1 MLAASVGLVSTD
13 TGSVGRTMS
22 DQHTSEHLEAEPL
35 EIVVSGPADAD
46 RILFLLPGF
55 GDRPE
60 RFLSRAMMFDPDQQ
74 WRIVSPRPRIE
85 LDEGTCWYRV
95 DENGPDLDEV
105 TVSVRSVAAAIDAA
119 LAESGLG
126 PDRLVLGGFSQ
137 GGALALN
144 VALDRTV
151 SVTPRAIAAISPY
164 LLHREEIDASR
175 LEGRQAL
182 IVHGRHDAQVEQTR
196 GRAAAKFLERSGA
209 EVTWVDVEGGHHL
222 GPVLLEPLGEW
233 LATLEM

>member
-1 MLAASVGLVSTD
+1 MTSAASPET
-13 TGSVGRTMS
+13 
-22 DQHTSEHLEAEPL
+22 L

-46 RILFLLPGF
+46 RLLFLLPGF

-60 RFLSRAMMFDPDQQ
+60 RFLSRAMMFDPDGI

-105 TVSVRSVAAAIDAA
+105 SASVRAVSAAIDDA
-119 LAESGLG
+119 LAETGLG

-137 GGALALN
+137 GGALALT
-144 VALDRTV
+144 VALDPTV
-151 SVTPRAIAAISPY
+151 AVRAHAIAAISPY
-164 LLHREEIDASR
+164 LLHRDELDATR
-175 LEGRQAL
+175 VKGRPAL
-182 IVHGRHDAQVEQTR
+182 IVHGRHDTQVEQTR

-233 LATLEM
+233 LTGLDL

>member
-1 MLAASVGLVSTD
+1 MTNAAAPEPV
-13 TGSVGRTMS
+13 
-22 DQHTSEHLEAEPL
+22 EPEPL

-46 RILFLLPGF
+46 RLLFLLPGF

-60 RFLSRAMMFDPDQQ
+60 RFLSRAMMFDPEGI

-95 DENGPDLDEV
+95 NENGPDLDELA
-105 TVSVRSVAAAIDAA
+105 VSVRSVAAAIDDAT
-119 LAESGLG
+119 AESGLG

-137 GGALALN
+137 GGALALTI
-144 VALDRTV
+144 ALDPTV
-151 SVTPRAIAAISPY
+151 TVRPRAIAAISPY
-164 LLHREEIDASR
+164 LLHREELDGTR
-175 LEGRQAL
+175 VEGRPAR
-182 IVHGRHDAQVEQTR
+182 IVHGRHDTQVEQTR

-233 LATLEM
+233 LTALEL

>member
-1 MLAASVGLVSTD
+1 MTNAAAPEPV
-13 TGSVGRTMS
+13 
-22 DQHTSEHLEAEPL
+22 EPEPL

-46 RILFLLPGF
+46 RLLFLLPGF

-60 RFLSRAMMFDPDQQ
+60 RFLSRAMMFDPEGI

-95 DENGPDLDEV
+95 DENGPDLDELA
-105 TVSVRSVAAAIDAA
+105 VSVRSVAAAIDDA
-119 LAESGLG
+119 LAESGLE

-137 GGALALN
+137 GGALALTI
-144 VALDRTV
+144 ALDPTV
-151 SVTPRAIAAISPY
+151 AVRAHAIAAISPY
-164 LLHREEIDASR
+164 LLHREELDGTR
-175 LEGRQAL
+175 VEGRPAL
-182 IVHGRHDAQVEQTR
+182 IVHGRHDTQVEQTR

-233 LATLEM
+233 LTALKL

>member
-1 MLAASVGLVSTD
+1 
-13 TGSVGRTMS
+13 MS
-22 DQHTSEHLEAEPL
+22 APSESEPL
-35 EIVVSGPADAD
+35 ELVLSGPEDAD
-46 RILFLLPGF
+46 RMLFLLPGF

-60 RFLSRAMMFDPDQQ
+60 RFLSRAMMFDPEAS

-85 LDEGTCWYRV
+85 HEENLCWYHV
-95 DENGPDLDEV
+95 DENGPDLAEV
-105 TVSVRSVAAAIDAA
+105 TASIHAVDLAMSAA
-119 LAESGLG
+119 LEASGLT

-151 SVTPRAIAAISPY
+151 SIRPRAIAAISPY
-164 LLHREEIDASR
+164 LLHRDEIDATR
-175 LEGRQAL
+175 VEGIQAL

-233 LATLEM
+233 LTALDL

>member
-1 MLAASVGLVSTD
+1 MATASEPLEP
-13 TGSVGRTMS
+13 GSV
-22 DQHTSEHLEAEPL
+22 EPEPPEPEPL
-35 EIVVSGPADAD
+35 EIVVSGPEDAD
-46 RILFLLPGF
+46 RLLFLLPGF

-60 RFLSRAMMFDPDQQ
+60 RFLSRAMMFDPEGR

-95 DENGPDLDEV
+95 DEDGPDLVEV
-105 TVSVRSVAAAIDAA
+105 AISVRAVAGAIDDA
-119 LAESGLG
+119 LRASGLDA
-126 PDRLVLGGFSQ
+126 DRLVLGGFSQ

-144 VALDRTV
+144 VALDPSV
-151 SVTPRAIAAISPY
+151 PVTPRAVAAISPY
-164 LLHREEIDASR
+164 LLHREAIDPTRVA
-175 LEGRQAL
+175 GRPAL

-222 GPVLLEPLGEW
+222 GPVLLEPLGDW
-233 LATLEM
+233 LAALPL

>member
-1 MLAASVGLVSTD
+1 
-13 TGSVGRTMS
+13 MS
-22 DQHTSEHLEAEPL
+22 DLPDSDAACAEPL
-35 EIVVSGPADAD
+35 EIVTSGPADAD
-46 RILFLLPGF
+46 RLLFLLPGF

-60 RFLSRAMMFDPDQQ
+60 RFLSRAMMFDPEQR

-85 LDEGTCWYRV
+85 LEEGTCWYRV

-105 TVSVRSVAAAIDAA
+105 TASVRAVAAAMETA

-137 GGALALN
+137 GGAMALNLAL
-144 VALDRTV
+144 DQTV
-151 SVTPRAIAAISPY
+151 SVLPRAIAAISPY

-175 LEGRQAL
+175 VEGRPAL
-182 IVHGRHDAQVEQTR
+182 VVHGRHDAQVEQTR

-222 GPVLLEPLGEW
+222 GPVLLEPLGDW
-233 LATLEM
+233 LAALDL